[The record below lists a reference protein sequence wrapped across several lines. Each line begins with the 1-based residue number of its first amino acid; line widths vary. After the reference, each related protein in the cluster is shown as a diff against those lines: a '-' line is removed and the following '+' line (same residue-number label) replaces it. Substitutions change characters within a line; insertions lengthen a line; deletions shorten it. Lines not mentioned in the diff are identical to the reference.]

1 MIQLSKRLNAV
12 AELLVHGIDQ
22 LELEQPVLAD
32 IGTDHAYL
40 PVYLVQRKSRKKSIC
55 RRCKKR
61 CPLLHAKEH
70 IEQYGLGEY
79 IQTRLS
85 DGGESFV
92 PGESEVAVIAGMG
105 GGLMQKILSGSP
117 EFFERNSCVVLQPQS
132 EIEQFRRFL
141 TEDGWC
147 ILEEDMVLED
157 GKYYPMMSVTKKET
171 AMPLDNP
178 YRNAKDIDFLYG
190 AYLLKEGHPV
200 LQDYLKR
207 EAQIYREL
215 LEKLS
220 AISDR
225 PEIQKRIHEVE
236 KKAEQTER
244 AIQEM
249 SKRANQ

>member
-1 MIQLSKRLNAV
+1 MV
-12 AELLVHGIDQ
+12 
-22 LELEQPVLAD
+22 LE
-32 IGTDHAYL
+32 
-40 PVYLVQRKSRKKSIC
+40 
-55 RRCKKR
+55 RR
-61 CPLLHAKEH
+61 
-70 IEQYGLGEY
+70 
-79 IQTRLS
+79 
-85 DGGESFV
+85 
-92 PGESEVAVIAGMG
+92 
-105 GGLMQKILSGSP
+105 KILSDDV
-117 EFFERNSCVVLQPQS
+117 C
-132 EIEQFRRFL
+132 
-141 TEDGWC
+141 D
-147 ILEEDMVLED
+147 
-157 GKYYPMMSVTKKET
+157 KKET

>member
-1 MIQLSKRLNAV
+1 MASMV
-12 AELLVHGIDQ
+12 TTGGI
-22 LELEQPVLAD
+22 LAD
-32 IGTDHAYL
+32 IGTDHAYV
-40 PVYLVQRKSRKKSIC
+40 PIALVQRQKIKGAIAMDINEG
-55 RRCKKR
+55 
-61 CPLLHAKEH
+61 PLARAQEH
-70 IEQYGLGEY
+70 IRAARLEEY

-85 DGGESFV
+85 DGAEALLPNEADSIL
-92 PGESEVAVIAGMG
+92 IAGMG
-105 GGLMQKILSGSP
+105 GELILHILTEGESVCSTAK
-117 EFFERNSCVVLQPQS
+117 ELILQPQS
-132 EIEQFRRFL
+132 EIHKVREYLRQHQYKI
-141 TEDGWC
+141 ED
-147 ILEEDMVLED
+147 EDMVCEE

-249 SKRANQ
+249 SK

>member
-40 PVYLVQRKSRKKSIC
+40 PVYLVQKKVVKKAYAADVRKG
-55 RRCKKR
+55 
-61 CPLLHAKEH
+61 PLLHAKEH

-85 DGGESFV
+85 DGGGSFV

-117 EFFERNSCVVLQPQS
+117 EFFEKNSCVVLQPQS

-141 TEDGWC
+141 TEG
-147 ILEEDMVLED
+147 LEE

-249 SKRANQ
+249 SK

>member
-1 MIQLSKRLNAV
+1 MRQLSKRLNAV

-32 IGTDHAYL
+32 IGTDHAY
-40 PVYLVQRKSRKKSIC
+40 
-55 RRCKKR
+55 
-61 CPLLHAKEH
+61 HAKEH

-117 EFFERNSCVVLQPQS
+117 EFFEKNSCVVLQPQS

-141 TEDGWC
+141 TEGGWC

-249 SKRANQ
+249 SK

>member
-1 MIQLSKRLNAV
+1 
-12 AELLVHGIDQ
+12 
-22 LELEQPVLAD
+22 
-32 IGTDHAYL
+32 
-40 PVYLVQRKSRKKSIC
+40 
-55 RRCKKR
+55 
-61 CPLLHAKEH
+61 
-70 IEQYGLGEY
+70 
-79 IQTRLS
+79 
-85 DGGESFV
+85 
-92 PGESEVAVIAGMG
+92 
-105 GGLMQKILSGSP
+105 
-117 EFFERNSCVVLQPQS
+117 
-132 EIEQFRRFL
+132 
-141 TEDGWC
+141 
-147 ILEEDMVLED
+147 MVLED

>member
-1 MIQLSKRLNAV
+1 MKAV
-12 AELLVHGIDQ
+12 ASMVTAGYTLCDV
-22 LELEQPVLAD
+22 
-32 IGTDHAYL
+32 GTDHGYVPIA
-40 PVYLVQRKSRKKSIC
+40 LVQSNIIPKAIAVDINKG
-55 RRCKKR
+55 
-61 CPLLHAKEH
+61 PLERANEH
-70 IEQYGLGEY
+70 IRANGLTEQ
-79 IQTRLS
+79 ITTRLS
-85 DGGESFV
+85 NGLEAIHDG
-92 PGESEVAVIAGMG
+92 EVDSIVIAGMG
-105 GGLMQKILSGSP
+105 GELVIHILTAGETVCRSAK
-117 EFFERNSCVVLQPQS
+117 ELILQPQS
-132 EIEQFRRFL
+132 EVSKVREYVRNTGYKIV
-141 TEDGWC
+141 D
-147 ILEEDMVLED
+147 EDMILED

-249 SKRANQ
+249 SK

>member
-40 PVYLVQRKSRKKSIC
+40 PVYLVQKKVVKKAYAADVRKG
-55 RRCKKR
+55 
-61 CPLLHAKEH
+61 PLLHAKEH

-117 EFFERNSCVVLQPQS
+117 EFFEKNSCVVLQPQS

-171 AMPLDNP
+171 VMPLDNP

-236 KKAEQTER
+236 KKGRADRAGNTGNEQV
-244 AIQEM
+244 
-249 SKRANQ
+249 S

>member
-1 MIQLSKRLNAV
+1 MQISERLRAV
-12 AELLVHGIDQ
+12 AGMVSPGCR
-22 LELEQPVLAD
+22 LAD
-32 IGTDHAYL
+32 VGTDHAYI
-40 PVYLVQRKSRKKSIC
+40 PIYLMQNGVIPQAVAMDINQG
-55 RRCKKR
+55 
-61 CPLLHAKEH
+61 PLLRATEN
-70 IEQYGLGEY
+70 IRRYGLTGRIE
-79 IQTRLS
+79 TRLS
-85 DGGESFV
+85 DGLEKLQTGE
-92 PGESEVAVIAGMG
+92 ADTILIAGMG
-105 GGLMQKILSGSP
+105 GLLMVRILENGQGVLAGCR
-117 EFFERNSCVVLQPQS
+117 ELVLQPQS
-132 EIEQFRRFL
+132 DIRSVRAY
-141 TEDGWC
+141 
-147 ILEEDMVLED
+147 LEEKGWQLDREDLVFED

>member
-1 MIQLSKRLNAV
+1 MVKLSKRLS
-12 AELLVHGIDQ
+12 H
-22 LELEQPVLAD
+22 LAD
-32 IGTDHAYL
+32 MVSENSILADVGTDHGYI
-40 PVYLVQRKSRKKSIC
+40 PVCLVQTNKIAKAFAMDIKKG
-55 RRCKKR
+55 
-61 CPLLHAKEH
+61 PLLRAKEH
-70 IEQYGLGEY
+70 IETYGLGDY
-79 IQTRLS
+79 ITTRLS
-85 DGGESFV
+85 DGVAALLEGEADSIL
-92 PGESEVAVIAGMG
+92 IAGMG

-117 EFFERNSCVVLQPQS
+117 EFFEKNSCVVLQPQS

-249 SKRANQ
+249 SK

>member
-40 PVYLVQRKSRKKSIC
+40 PVYLVQKKVVKKAYAADVRKG
-55 RRCKKR
+55 
-61 CPLLHAKEH
+61 PLLHAKEH

-117 EFFERNSCVVLQPQS
+117 EFFEKNSCVVLQPQS
-132 EIEQFRRFL
+132 EIEQFRRF
-141 TEDGWC
+141 
-147 ILEEDMVLED
+147 
-157 GKYYPMMSVTKKET
+157 
-171 AMPLDNP
+171 
-178 YRNAKDIDFLYG
+178 
-190 AYLLKEGHPV
+190 
-200 LQDYLKR
+200 
-207 EAQIYREL
+207 
-215 LEKLS
+215 
-220 AISDR
+220 
-225 PEIQKRIHEVE
+225 
-236 KKAEQTER
+236 
-244 AIQEM
+244 
-249 SKRANQ
+249 

>member
-1 MIQLSKRLNAV
+1 MIQLSKRLDAV
-12 AELLVHGIDQ
+12 AELLIHGIDKM
-22 LELEQPVLAD
+22 ESEQPVLAD

-40 PVYLVQRKSRKKSIC
+40 PVYLVQKEVVKKAYAADVRKG
-55 RRCKKR
+55 
-61 CPLLHAKEH
+61 PLLHAKEH
-70 IEQYGLGEY
+70 IERYGLGEY

-85 DGGESFV
+85 DGGKNFTS
-92 PGESEVAVIAGMG
+92 GESDVAVIAGMG
-105 GGLMQKILSGSP
+105 GGLMQKILSESP
-117 EFFERNSCVVLQPQS
+117 EFFAGNSCVVLQPQS
-132 EIEQFRRFL
+132 EIEQFRHFL
-141 TEDGWC
+141 IEDGWC

-157 GKYYPMMSVTKKET
+157 GKYYPMMSVTKKKAWMSAE
-171 AMPLDNP
+171 NP

-200 LQDYLKR
+200 LKDYLKR
-207 EAQIYREL
+207 EEQIYREL

-249 SKRANQ
+249 SK

>member
-1 MIQLSKRLNAV
+1 MRTEVKLSKRLERIASFV
-12 AELLVHGIDQ
+12 
-22 LELEQPVLAD
+22 QPGSRVAD
-32 IGTDHAYL
+32 IGTDHGYV
-40 PVYLVQRKSRKKSIC
+40 PIWLVQKGVCPSALAMDVRKG
-55 RRCKKR
+55 
-61 CPLLHAKEH
+61 PLERAEEH
-70 IEQYGLGEY
+70 VEEVGLSGKIEL
-79 IQTRLS
+79 RLS
-85 DGGESFV
+85 DGLAKLKAGEADTV
-92 PGESEVAVIAGMG
+92 VIAGMG

-117 EFFERNSCVVLQPQS
+117 EFFEKNSCVVLQPQS

-249 SKRANQ
+249 SK

>member
-40 PVYLVQRKSRKKSIC
+40 PVYLVQKKVVKKAYAADVRKG
-55 RRCKKR
+55 
-61 CPLLHAKEH
+61 PLLHAKEH

-117 EFFERNSCVVLQPQS
+117 EFFEKNSCVVLQPQS

-141 TEDGWC
+141 TEGGW
-147 ILEEDMVLED
+147 
-157 GKYYPMMSVTKKET
+157 SVTKKET

-249 SKRANQ
+249 SK